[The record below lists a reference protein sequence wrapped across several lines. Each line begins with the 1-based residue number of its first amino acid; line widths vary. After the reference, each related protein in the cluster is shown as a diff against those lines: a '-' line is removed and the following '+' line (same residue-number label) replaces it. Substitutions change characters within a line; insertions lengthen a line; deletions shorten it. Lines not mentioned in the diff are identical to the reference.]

1 MRVCA
6 PDRYNRIPES
16 DVCRG
21 SPLCGGTD
29 SGGDRRRLVA
39 AAPVWCMHVGII
51 GAGAAASAAAYVIDG
66 STDAELTVLEKSG
79 GLCGR
84 AATRRR
90 GPVTYDYGANYF
102 KDDDERVVDLV
113 TEQLDSEGLEN
124 IEEPIWVFDE
134 EGTVSEG
141 RDSDDRKLTYR
152 QGLTQLAKRLFGH
165 TNATVHR
172 NTRVEGIERTD
183 TGWHLTDADGGEWG
197 PFDALLCNPPAPQ
210 TAALLRDADWDDPA
224 RESLVEA
231 AESVDYRT
239 VWTAILGYEF
249 RLDRPYYAL
258 VNPDKS
264 LDIDWLAR
272 EECKP
277 GRVPDGQSV
286 LLVQANSDWSV
297 DHYDDPPAENIE
309 TLAGLTAD
317 IVGDERLADPAWTD
331 HQGWRV
337 ALPENG
343 APEGPLQT
351 AERAGL
357 YVLGDW
363 VAGEARLHA
372 ALRNGLDTGE
382 RLALASAQ

>member
-1 MRVCA
+1 
-6 PDRYNRIPES
+6 
-16 DVCRG
+16 
-21 SPLCGGTD
+21 
-29 SGGDRRRLVA
+29 
-39 AAPVWCMHVGII
+39 MHVGII
-51 GAGAAASAAAYVIDG
+51 GAGAAAAAAAHVIDG
-66 STDAELTVLEKSG
+66 STEAELTVLEKSG

-84 AATRRR
+84 AATRRH
-90 GPVTYDYGANYF
+90 GSVTYDYGANYF

-113 TEQLDSEGLEN
+113 TDGLDSDGLET
-124 IEEPIWVFDE
+124 IDDPIWVFDE
-134 EGTVSEG
+134 DGTVSEG

-152 QGLTQLAKRLFGH
+152 QGLTQLAKRLFGR
-165 TNATVHR
+165 TDATVHR
-172 NTRVEGIERTD
+172 NTRVAEIARRDERWSLTD
-183 TGWHLTDADGGEWG
+183 TDGGEWG

-210 TAALLRDADWDDPA
+210 TAALLRGADWDDPA
-224 RESLVEA
+224 REPLVEA
-231 AESVDYRT
+231 AESVEYRT

-249 RLDRPYYAL
+249 RLDTPYYAL

-297 DHYDDPPAENIE
+297 AHYDDPPAENVE
-309 TLAGLTAD
+309 ALAGLTAD

-331 HQGWRV
+331 HQGWRY

-343 APEGPLQT
+343 APEGPVRT
-351 AERAGL
+351 AEQKGL

-382 RLALASAQ
+382 RLALASA

>member
-1 MRVCA
+1 
-6 PDRYNRIPES
+6 
-16 DVCRG
+16 
-21 SPLCGGTD
+21 
-29 SGGDRRRLVA
+29 
-39 AAPVWCMHVGII
+39 MHIGII
-51 GAGAAASAAAYVIDG
+51 GAGAAASAAAHVIDG

-90 GPVTYDYGANYF
+90 GPVTYDYGANYL

-113 TEQLDSEGLEN
+113 TNQLDTDGLET
-124 IEEPIWVFDE
+124 IDRPIWVFDE
-134 EGTVSEG
+134 EGTVSAG
-141 RDSDDRKLTYR
+141 RDSDERKWTYR
-152 QGLTQLAKRLFGH
+152 QGLTQLAKRLFGR
-165 TNATVHR
+165 TDATIHR
-172 NTRVEGIERTD
+172 NTRVTD
-183 TGWHLTDADGGEWG
+183 IGRRNAGWQLTDADGSEWG

-210 TAALLRDADWDDPA
+210 TAALLRNADWDDPA

-231 AESVDYRT
+231 VESVDYRT

-264 LDIDWLAR
+264 RDIDWLAR

-297 DHYDDPPAENIE
+297 DHYEDPPAANVE
-309 TLAGLTAD
+309 TLARRTAD

-331 HQGWRV
+331 HQGWRY

-343 APEGPLQT
+343 ASEGPLRT
-351 AERAGL
+351 AEEAGL

-363 VAGEARLHA
+363 VPGEARLHA
-372 ALRNGLDTGE
+372 ALRNGFDTGE
-382 RLALASAQ
+382 RLALASGV